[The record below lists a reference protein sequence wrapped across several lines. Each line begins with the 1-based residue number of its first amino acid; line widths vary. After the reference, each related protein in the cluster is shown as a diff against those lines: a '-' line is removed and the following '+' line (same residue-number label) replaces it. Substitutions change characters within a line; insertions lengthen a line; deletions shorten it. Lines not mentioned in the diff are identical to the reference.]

1 MVQQNHI
8 QTFNMDLNNKIFT
21 ELISEQ
27 EEPPKGR
34 KTSPLVDA
42 ITNRHPITF
51 YYSGPRETVLSGVR
65 VRAEA
70 VAMGLSKGGNVI
82 VRAFVLPPSVSKKGF
97 KSKRTQSG
105 SEIPANHWRTFRVDR
120 MSNIKVITDSV
131 FNEKRPGYNEG
142 PESKQGPMVTT
153 YVTSNWTDT
162 PEIKKPEPVV
172 KTVEPKVAP
181 EQPTDG
187 LPQPKVD
194 DKPTQTPEEEPKD
207 FSKEVFNN
215 LQNNVKDVNGE
226 KTITTQDFQNSSNEL
241 YKLKEKDWSENQRQL
256 GKNVNPGSGT
266 RRRFEMSS
274 KTELSDLL
282 SKNNIKINDNDTP
295 EIEDTTE
302 LQESIN
308 RIKTLMF
315 G

>member
-1 MVQQNHI
+1 MNLINQ
-8 QTFNMDLNNKIFT
+8 IFT
-21 ELISEQ
+21 EVISEQ
-27 EEPPKGR
+27 EQPPKGR

-51 YYSGPRETVLSGVR
+51 YYSGPKETVLSGVR

-82 VRAFVLPPSVSKKGF
+82 IRAFVLPPSVSKKGF
-97 KSKRTQSG
+97 KPKRTQNG
-105 SEIPANHWRTFRVDR
+105 EIPANHWRTFRVDR
-120 MSNIKVITDSV
+120 MSNIKVITDVV

-172 KTVEPKVAP
+172 KSVEPTIEPKQP
-181 EQPTDG
+181 EDT

-194 DKPTQTPEEEPKD
+194 DKPTPTPQEEPKD
-207 FSKEVFNN
+207 FSKEVFDSLQKN
-215 LQNNVKDVNGE
+215 LKDVNGE

-241 YKLKEKDWSENQRQL
+241 YKLKEKDWIENQRQL
-256 GKNVNPGSGT
+256 GKNINPGSGT

-274 KTELSDLL
+274 KSELSDLL

-302 LQESIN
+302 LQESIK